1 MHLPKIDREIKQI
14 RKMIPLLFLISG
26 FGFSQNLNSNKGHDG
41 DYLVFDASKSFQGNE
56 LIDHLQFLIS
66 NSEAVELPAEVINRL
81 DAVQDEPRFH
91 SKLTYMR
98 ASLLKVIYN
107 EQISSDDKKFICEH
121 YINSSYNENY
131 EPILPILEA
140 YLRDGSL

>member
-1 MHLPKIDREIKQI
+1 
-14 RKMIPLLFLISG
+14 MIPLLFLISG
-26 FGFSQNLNSNKGHDG
+26 FGFSQNPNSNKGHDG

-66 NSEAVELPAEVINRL
+66 NSESVEIPAEVINRL
-81 DAVQDEPRFH
+81 DAVQDEPSFH

-107 EQISSDDKKFICEH
+107 EQISPDDKKFICEH
-121 YINSSYNENY
+121 YINSPYNENY
-131 EPILPILEA
+131 KPILPMLEA
-140 YLRDGSL
+140 YLRDGSLQ